1 MNFNEHIND
10 ICKKASQRIGVLRR
24 LQNLIPTNAKL
35 QLYKAAILPY
45 LRYCHLTWH
54 FCKASDTRRLE
65 RIQERGLRAV
75 FEDKQSAYEK
85 L

>member
-35 QLYKAAILPY
+35 QLYKAEQ
-45 LRYCHLTWH
+45 
-54 FCKASDTRRLE
+54 RRLLSDWW
-65 RIQERGLRAV
+65 I
-75 FEDKQSAYEK
+75 
-85 L
+85 